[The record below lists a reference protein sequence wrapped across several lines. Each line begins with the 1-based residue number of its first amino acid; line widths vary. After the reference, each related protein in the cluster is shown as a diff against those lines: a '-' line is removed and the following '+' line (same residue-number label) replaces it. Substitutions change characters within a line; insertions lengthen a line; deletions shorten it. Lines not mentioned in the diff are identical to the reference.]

1 MNILLKQ
8 ISSLEKVTSHSQMD
22 ELCEITSAKV
32 FAGESYS
39 YQICGRYSSDSADDS
54 PYKVYKADTY
64 VFVDSALKDY
74 INVYCVKDAVADCVD
89 PHDDDVV
96 LTEPGIV
103 PDILV
108 PLADQN
114 GRMAISHTVTTL
126 WVDVKVPSNFVPG
139 VYPVKIRMENNAD
152 RTDVVETVFDINVLP
167 GVLPAQSTIYTQWF
181 HVDCIASAHNVEV
194 YSEEHWTLIEKYMR
208 LARELGINMI
218 LTPIITPP
226 LDTEW
231 GIKRLCTQLIKIEKC
246 GDKYYFDFKLLDR
259 YIDLALKCGMEYFEM
274 SHLFSQW
281 GLHFAANIKV
291 KENGVEDYMFD
302 TRVKSTDPAYGNFL
316 RKMLPELVKFL
327 KHKGVFEK
335 SFFHISDEPYDDHLE
350 AYQFGRDVLAPII
363 GEEKMMDA
371 MSKVEYYDR
380 GLTKLPVVA
389 SDHMEAFLEREI
401 ENRWGYYCCS
411 QWDRVSNHFLGMPS
425 YRNRIIGLQIYKF
438 NLVGFL
444 HWGYNF
450 YNSQVSRYLVNP
462 YMTSSSDKAFPSG
475 DAFVV
480 YPMKDGPVPSM
491 RAMIFNEALQDVDVC
506 KMLEGYI
513 GRDAVI
519 KMIDDEAGMNVT
531 FKEYPRNSDYIP
543 GLITKMKEMIAEY
556 ASK

>member
-1 MNILLKQ
+1 MDIFLKN
-8 ISSLEKVTSHSQMD
+8 ISSLEKVRSVSEMNALT
-22 ELCEITSAKV
+22 EINGAKV

-39 YQICGRYSSDSADDS
+39 YQVCGIYTRVPEPDA
-54 PYKVYKADTY
+54 PHKVFKADTY

-89 PHDDDVV
+89 PHDDDVII
-96 LTEPGIV
+96 TEPGIV

-108 PLADQN
+108 PLSDQN
-114 GRMAISHTVTTL
+114 GRMAISNTVTTL
-126 WVDVKVPSNFVPG
+126 WVDVKVPSHCLPG
-139 VYPVKIRMENNAD
+139 VYPVTIRMENNLN
-152 RTDVVETVFDINVLP
+152 RNDVIEKTFDIQ
-167 GVLPAQSTIYTQWF
+167 VLPAVLPKQSTIYTQWL
-181 HVDCIASAHNVEV
+181 HVDSIASAHNVEV

-208 LARELGINMI
+208 LAREVGINMI

-231 GIKRLCTQLIKIEKC
+231 GLKRLCVQLIAIEKC
-246 GDKYYFDFKLLDR
+246 GEKYYFDFSLLDR
-259 YIDLALKCGMEYFEM
+259 YIDLAISCGIEYFEM

-281 GLHFAANIKV
+281 GLHYAANIKV

-302 TRVKSTDPAYGNFL
+302 TRVKSTDPAYGDFL
-316 RKMLPELVKFL
+316 RQMLTELVKFL
-327 KHKGVFEK
+327 KLKGVFEK

-350 AYQFGRDVLAPII
+350 AYKFGRDILEPII
-363 GEEKMMDA
+363 GEDKMMDA
-371 MSKVEYYDR
+371 ISKVDYYDR

-389 SDHMEAFLEREI
+389 INHMEAFLERDI

-411 QWDRVSNHFLGMPS
+411 QWDKVSNHFLDMPS

-444 HWGYNF
+444 HWGYNY
-450 YNSQVSRYLVNP
+450 YNSQVSRYLINP
-462 YMTSSSDKAFPSG
+462 YMTTSSDKAFPSG

-480 YPMKDGPVPSM
+480 YPMKDGPVPSI
-491 RAMIFNEALQDVDVC
+491 RAIVFNEALQDVDVC

-513 GRDAVI
+513 GREAVV
-519 KMIDDEAGMNVT
+519 KMIDEAAGMDVT

-543 GLITKMKEMIAEY
+543 SLMNKMKEMIAEY
-556 ASK
+556 SSK